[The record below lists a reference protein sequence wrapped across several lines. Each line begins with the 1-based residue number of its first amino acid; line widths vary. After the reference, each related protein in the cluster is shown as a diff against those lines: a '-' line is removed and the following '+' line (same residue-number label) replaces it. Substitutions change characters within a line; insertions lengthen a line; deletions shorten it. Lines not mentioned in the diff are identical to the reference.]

1 MKQKNVC
8 FLSLLAS
15 FMLLIFAGSASADT
29 DLDFVDDAMLVHDCI
44 DTIEVEVTNTVAIK
58 AFDVIAQ
65 IATVTNGAFAEVL
78 DVLTINVDCGTD
90 NSFDLLKI
98 RDGDPDTLRFW
109 GTDLAGACD
118 VLAADT
124 RMLAEIE
131 VQVGSATGDFEITL
145 TDWEILDVPP
155 VIAVTNFVDGTGA
168 TSPLTFTKGTGHYTV
183 INTDPYFTNC
193 PSLLT
198 HGCEE
203 GTICFDF
210 DADDDDCG
218 TTLTYSLGTGTGG
231 TINPNTGN
239 WCIDVSHMCGMYSYQ
254 IVVTDEHMAQAACN
268 FQLSVTTDTP
278 YFTVCDENNQ
288 SLLYGYVASGQVT
301 AVDDDNCPQT
311 LVYTLKSITH
321 DQGHPFPGTFNLN
334 SSDGSWSWQTLEDH
348 DYVGTWT
355 VCIEASDGCKTTE
368 CCFDIIVL
376 QTIRIVID
384 KAHDVLQ
391 GCYYDLYIRVTDSEN
406 EMGGFDFLIY
416 YDASALTLMEA
427 TPGQLLKGC
436 GWEYFTYRFGPWG
449 NCEGPCPSGLAR
461 IVAMADMNNGPYHPS
476 CFGPPDTDPYEL
488 AKLKFFVTN
497 DRTYECMYTNVG
509 FYWFDCGDN
518 GISSVTGDTLWISRF
533 VYHYTGVEPQLFD
546 EITGDLWVGGW
557 QGIDPPIDC
566 DVGEPNKPIPLVG
579 IDFWDGGIDII
590 CSDSIDARG
599 DLNLNKIPN
608 EIADAV
614 LYTNYFIY
622 GLGVFHIN
630 SPGQIAAS
638 DVNNDGRVLTVG
650 DLVYLTRVITGD
662 ALAFGKLTPY
672 ASTAQVG
679 IESAG
684 DALKITSSA
693 SVDVGAAYFVFNVDG
708 TVEKVTSLVS
718 GMDIKSDV
726 VDGELRVLV
735 YDIGEGRVPA
745 GENEL
750 FSVEVNG
757 DLTIVETSIADYY
770 GNDLNVTTATRIL
783 PTDFAL
789 LQNYPNPFNPS
800 TEIVIEVPGPS
811 QWKLDIFNVT
821 GQLVDSYSGYTA
833 GGAVK
838 VTWNAGDAASGIYL
852 YKATAGQYS
861 TVKKMVLMK

>member
-8 FLSLLAS
+8 VLSLLAS

-29 DLDFVDDAMLVHDCI
+29 DLNFVDDAMLVHDCI
-44 DTIEVEVTNTVAIK
+44 DTITVEVTASAAIK
-58 AFDVIAQ
+58 AFDVIAE

-90 NSFDLLKI
+90 NSFDKTKVT
-98 RDGDPDTLRFW
+98 GASPDVLRFW

-118 VLAADT
+118 VIPAGA

-145 TDWEILDVPP
+145 TDWEVLDVPP
-155 VIAVTNFVDGTGA
+155 VVAVTNFVDGTGA
-168 TSPLTFTKGTGHYTV
+168 TTALNFTKGNYTV

-193 PSLLT
+193 PALLT
-198 HGCEE
+198 HGCAE

-218 TTLTYSLGTGTGG
+218 TTLTYTLGVGTGG

-239 WCIDVSHMCGMYSYQ
+239 WCIDVSAMCGMYSYQ
-254 IVVTDEHMAQAACN
+254 IVVTDEHSAQAACN
-268 FQLSVTTDTP
+268 FQLNVTTLTP
-278 YFTVCDENNQ
+278 YFTVCDENDQ
-288 SLLYGYVASGQVT
+288 SLLYGYEASGQVV
-301 AVDDDNCPQT
+301 AVDDDNCPFPIT
-311 LVYTLKSITH
+311 YTLSSIT
-321 DQGHPFPGTFNLN
+321 GPGPFPGTFIL
-334 SSDGSWSWQTLEDH
+334 DQDTGIWSWQTLEDH
-348 DYVGTWT
+348 AYVGTWE
-355 VCIEASDGCKTTE
+355 VCIEASDGCKTVE

-376 QTIRIVID
+376 QTIRIVME

-391 GCYYDLYIRVTDSEN
+391 GHYEYLSIMLTDSWN
-406 EMGGFDFLIY
+406 EMGGFDFLIA

-427 TPGQLLKGC
+427 TPGLELQRC

-449 NCEGPCPSGLAR
+449 NCEGPCPSGQAR
-461 IVAMADMNNGPYHPS
+461 IVAMAETNNGPNNPS
-476 CFGPPDTDPYEL
+476 CFGPPVGDPDPVEL
-488 AKLKFFVTN
+488 AELKFFVTN

-518 GISSVTGDTLWISRF
+518 GISSASGDTLWISRY
-533 VYHYTGVEPQLFD
+533 VYHYVGPGFV
-546 EITGDLWVGGW
+546 EITGDPWVGGW
-557 QGIDPPIDC
+557 QGIIPPVDC
-566 DVGEPNKPIPLVG
+566 DQGEPNKPIPLVG

-599 DLNLNKIPN
+599 DINLNNISN

-622 GLGVFHIN
+622 GLGVFDIN
-630 SPGQIAAS
+630 PAGQIAAS
-638 DVNNDGRVLTVG
+638 DVNADGRVLTVG

-662 ALAFGKLTPY
+662 ALPYPKLTPF

-684 DALKITSSA
+684 NALKVTSSSA
-693 SVDVGAAYFVFNVDG
+693 VDVGAAYFVFNVDG

-745 GENEL
+745 GESEL

-800 TEIVIEVPGPS
+800 TDIVIEVPGPS

-821 GQLVDSYSGYTA
+821 GQLVESFGGYTA

-861 TVKKMVLMK
+861 AVKKMVLMK

>member
-8 FLSLLAS
+8 VLSLLAS
-15 FMLLIFAGSASADT
+15 FMLLIFAGSASAAT
-29 DLDFVDDAMLVHDCI
+29 DLDFVDDAVLVHDCI
-44 DTIEVEVTNTVAIK
+44 DTITVEVTASAAIK
-58 AFDVIAQ
+58 AFDVIAE
-65 IATVTNGAFAEVL
+65 ITEVTNGAFAEVL
-78 DVLTINVDCGTD
+78 DVVTINVDCGTD
-90 NSFDLLKI
+90 NDFDDAKVT
-98 RDGDPDTLRFW
+98 GATPDVLRFW

-118 VLAADT
+118 VIPVGA

-145 TDWEILDVPP
+145 TDWEVLDIPP
-155 VIAVTNFVDGTGA
+155 VVAVTNFVDGTGA
-168 TSPLTFTKGTGHYTV
+168 STALNFTKGNYTV
-183 INTDPYFTNC
+183 INTAPYFTDC
-193 PSLLT
+193 PGLLT
-198 HGCEE
+198 HSCAE
-203 GTICFDF
+203 GTICYDF
-210 DADDDDCG
+210 VADDDDCG

-231 TINPNTGN
+231 TINDATGH
-239 WCIDVSHMCGMYSYQ
+239 WCIDVSQMCGMYSYQ
-254 IVVTDEHMAQAACN
+254 IVVTDEHGAQAACN
-268 FQLSVTTDTP
+268 FQLNVTTLTP
-278 YFTVCDENNQ
+278 YFTVCDENDQ
-288 SLLYGYVASGQVT
+288 SLLYGYEASGQVV
-301 AVDDDNCPQT
+301 AVDDDDCPFPIT
-311 LVYTLKSITH
+311 YTLSGIT
-321 DQGHPFPGTFNLN
+321 GPGPFPGTFIL
-334 SSDGSWSWQTLEDH
+334 DEDTGEWSWQTLEDH
-348 DYVGTWT
+348 AYVGTWT
-355 VCIEASDGCKTTE
+355 VCIEASDGCETVE

-376 QTIRIVID
+376 QTMRIVME

-391 GCYYDLYIRVTDSEN
+391 GHYEHLSIILTDSWN

-416 YDASALTLMEA
+416 YDASALTLIEA
-427 TPGQLLKGC
+427 TPGQLLEDC

-461 IVAMADMNNGPYHPS
+461 IVAMAETNNGPNHPS
-476 CFGPPDTDPYEL
+476 CFGPPDADPYEL
-488 AKLKFFVTN
+488 AELKFYVTN
-497 DRTYECMYTNVG
+497 DRTYECMYTPVG

-518 GISSVTGDTLWISRF
+518 GISSASGDTLWISRY
-533 VYHYTGVEPQLFD
+533 VYHYVGPGFT
-546 EITGDLWVGGW
+546 EITGDPWVGGW
-557 QGIDPPIDC
+557 QGIIPPVDC
-566 DVGEPNKPIPLVG
+566 DEGEPNKPWPLVG
-579 IDFWDGGIDII
+579 IDFWDGGVDII

-599 DLNLNKIPN
+599 DLNLNDIPN

-622 GLGVFHIN
+622 GLGVFDIYA
-630 SPGQIAAS
+630 PGQIAAS

-662 ALAFGKLTPY
+662 ALAYPKLTPY
-672 ASTAQVG
+672 ASTVQVG

-684 DALKITSSA
+684 DALKVTSSSA
-693 SVDVGAAYFVFNVDG
+693 IDVGAAHFVFNVDG

-718 GMDIKSDV
+718 GMDIMSDV

-735 YDIGEGRVPA
+735 YDIGEGRIPA
-745 GENEL
+745 GESEL

-800 TEIVIEVPGPS
+800 TDIVIEVPGPS

-821 GQLVDSYSGYTA
+821 GQLVESFGGYTA

-838 VTWNAGDAASGIYL
+838 VTWNADDAASGIYL

-861 TVKKMVLMK
+861 AVKKMVLMK

>member
-1 MKQKNVC
+1 MFRRKPDLL
-8 FLSLLAS
+8 LSLVV
-15 FMLLIFAGSASADT
+15 LLTLFAGSASAAT
-29 DLDFVDDAMLVHDCI
+29 DLDFVDDAALVHDCI
-44 DTIEVEVTNTVAIK
+44 DTITVEVTASAAIK

-65 IATVTNGAFAEVL
+65 IATVSGGAFAEVL

-90 NSFDLLKI
+90 NSFDDTKVT
-98 RDGDPDTLRFW
+98 GASPDVLRFW

-118 VLAADT
+118 VIPAGT

-131 VQVGSATGDFEITL
+131 VQVGSATGGFEITL
-145 TDWEILDVPP
+145 TDWEVLGVPP
-155 VIAVTNFVDGTGA
+155 VVAVTNFVDGTGA
-168 TSPLTFTKGTGHYTV
+168 TTALNFTKGNYTV

-193 PSLLT
+193 PTLLT
-198 HGCEE
+198 HSCAE
-203 GTICFDF
+203 GVISFDF

-231 TINPNTGN
+231 TINPTTGL
-239 WCIDVSHMCGMYSYQ
+239 WSIDVSHKCGMYSYQ
-254 IVVTDEHMAQAACN
+254 IVVTDEHGAQAACN
-268 FQLSVTTDTP
+268 FQLNVTTLTP
-278 YFTVCDENNQ
+278 YFTVCDANNQ
-288 SLLYGYVASGQVT
+288 SLLYGYEASGQVT
-301 AVDDDNCPQT
+301 AVDPDHCPQT
-311 LVYTLKSITH
+311 LTYALSGIT
-321 DQGHPFPGTFNLN
+321 GPGPFPGTFNLN
-334 SSDGSWSWQTLEDH
+334 TGNGVWSWQTLEDH
-348 DYVGTWT
+348 AYVGTWT
-355 VCIEASDGCKTTE
+355 VCIEASDGCKTAE

-376 QTIRIVID
+376 QTIRIVIE
-384 KAHDVLQ
+384 KAHDVYQ
-391 GCYYDLYIRVTDSEN
+391 GCYKNLSIKVTDSEN
-406 EMGGFDFLIY
+406 EMGGFDFLIA

-427 TPGQLLKGC
+427 TPGQLLKDC

-461 IVAMADMNNGPYHPS
+461 IVAMAEMNNGPNRPS
-476 CFGPPDTDPYEL
+476 CFGPPDTDPHEL
-488 AKLKFFVTN
+488 AVMTFFVTN
-497 DRTYECMYTNVG
+497 DRTYECQYVPVYP
-509 FYWFDCGDN
+509 YWLDCGDN
-518 GISSVTGDTLWISRF
+518 GISSASGDTLWISRY
-533 VYHYTGVEPQLFD
+533 VYHYVGPGFT
-546 EITGDLWVGGW
+546 EITGDPWVGGW
-557 QGIDPPIDC
+557 QGILPPAAC
-566 DVGEPNKPIPLVG
+566 DEGEPNKPIPLVG
-579 IDFWDGGIDII
+579 IDFWDGGVDII
-590 CSDSIDARG
+590 CADSIDKRG
-599 DLNLNKIPN
+599 DINLNNIPN

-622 GLGVFHIN
+622 GLGVFDIN
-630 SPGQIAAS
+630 PAGQIAAS

-684 DALKITSSA
+684 DALKVTSSSA
-693 SVDVGAAYFVFNVDG
+693 VDVGAAYFVFNVDG
-708 TVEKVTSLVS
+708 TVEKVTSLVN
-718 GMDIKSDV
+718 GMNIKSDV

-735 YDIGEGRVPA
+735 YDIGEGRIPA
-745 GENEL
+745 GENDL

-800 TEIVIEVPGPS
+800 TDIVIEVPGPS

-821 GQLVDSYSGYTA
+821 GQLVESFGGYTA

-861 TVKKMVLMK
+861 AVKKMVLMK